1 MPGYGDGPGASPFP
15 RSWILPE
22 ENDPFI
28 RHVREERLRR
38 GSNQH
43 LLGLYGL
50 SSASP
55 PPPPQHSQHPPH
67 PPHSPGTPLPT
78 YILKPSGG
86 SEGAGI
92 LLVQHEGHVPQH
104 AMRRKA
110 IAQEYLPPLLFGG
123 VKFDLRFYVA
133 LLATRDESSGA
144 LRIEAFMLR
153 FAEQGPTRIAL
164 PSFSCTINGA
174 HPYSVRCEDD
184 GTVRSELRKASHR
197 FTPCQDLAARRVRV
211 RVRVAASPRHSTV

>member
-38 GSNQH
+38 GSNHH

-55 PPPPQHSQHPPH
+55 PPPPQHPQHSQHPQH

-86 SEGAGI
+86 SEGA
-92 LLVQHEGHVPQH
+92 V
-104 AMRRKA
+104 K
-110 IAQEYLPPLLFGG
+110 GG
-123 VKFDLRFYVA
+123 KGRSPADRS
-133 LLATRDESSGA
+133 ATA
-144 LRIEAFMLR
+144 
-153 FAEQGPTRIAL
+153 
-164 PSFSCTINGA
+164 
-174 HPYSVRCEDD
+174 
-184 GTVRSELRKASHR
+184 RS
-197 FTPCQDLAARRVRV
+197 AAVDS
-211 RVRVAASPRHSTV
+211 AAAAV